1 MAKIGRNEPCPCGSG
16 KKYKRCCMSG
26 VGKQQADFVDSIEQ
40 MLAMNPDLSM
50 DELNIIAEHQSNK
63 INTTPH
69 KDFCGLAPGQVNNWL
84 YAPFPELEG
93 ITINTPSDLST
104 SPVMRYL
111 KLMLETALA
120 NGGQIKATAKGNL
133 PAALVKE
140 ASAFLPEFAV
150 APFERAI
157 SISEFAGANED
168 KFNALHYCRVLAK
181 IAGIFKL
188 KSNKFHVSAWAKH
201 QYQRAGLESFFP
213 IMLETAV
220 YKYNWGYF
228 DLWENEIPLQ
238 HFWLFMLWRLQHHKS
253 HERLVD
259 EMIQAFPDLLNELYE
274 EEYMSDRD
282 KLAVLI
288 ESRFIHRFL
297 QFFGF
302 VMVDPRRVIDG
313 KRVAAQV
320 TCLRSMHETF
330 NFRIE

>member
-16 KKYKRCCMSG
+16 KKYKRCCMSS
-26 VGKQQADFVDSIEQ
+26 VG
-40 MLAMNPDLSM
+40 DLSM
-50 DELNIIAEHQSNK
+50 DELNVIAEHQSNK
-63 INTTPH
+63 INNTPH
-69 KDFCGLAPGQVNNWL
+69 QDFCGLTPGQVNNWL
-84 YAPFPELEG
+84 YALFSELDG

-111 KLMLETALA
+111 ELMLETALA

-133 PAALVKE
+133 PATLVKE

-168 KFNALHYCRVLAK
+168 KFNALHYSRVLTE

-188 KSNKFHVSAWAKH
+188 KSNKFHVSAWAKR
-201 QYQRAGLESFFP
+201 QYQQAGLESFFP

-228 DLWENEIPLQ
+228 DLWEDEIPLQ
-238 HFWLFMLWRLQHHKS
+238 QFWLFMVWRLQHHES

-259 EMIQAFPDLLNELYE
+259 EMIQAFPDLLTALDGE
-274 EEYMSDRD
+274 EFFSEKE
-282 KLAVLI
+282 KLSLLI
-288 ESRFIHRFL
+288 ESRFIKRFL

-330 NFRIE
+330 NVSIE

>member
-1 MAKIGRNEPCPCGSG
+1 MKIGRNDPCPCGSG
-16 KKYKRCCMSG
+16 KKYKRCCMNRA
-26 VGKQQADFVDSIEQ
+26 GKQHADLVDSIEQ
-40 MLAMNPDLSM
+40 MLAMNPDLSV
-50 DELNIIAEHQSNK
+50 DELNVIAEHQSNK
-63 INTTPH
+63 INNTPV
-69 KDFCGLAPGQVNNWL
+69 KDFCGLTPGQVNNWL
-84 YAPFPELEG
+84 YAPFAELDG
-93 ITINTPSDLST
+93 ITVNTPSDLSA

-111 KLMLETALA
+111 ELMLETALA

-168 KFNALHYCRVLAK
+168 KFNALHYCRVLAE
-181 IAGIFKL
+181 IAGVFKL
-188 KSNKFHVSAWAKH
+188 KSNKFHVSAWAKR
-201 QYQRAGLESFFP
+201 QYQQAGLESFFL

-228 DLWENEIPLQ
+228 DLWEDEIPLQ
-238 HFWLFMLWRLQHHKS
+238 QFWLFMIWRLQHHES
-253 HERLVD
+253 HQRLVD
-259 EMIQAFPDLLNELYE
+259 EMIQAFPDLLTALAGE
-274 EEYMSDRD
+274 EFFSEKD
-282 KLAVLI
+282 KLSLLI
-288 ESRFIHRFL
+288 ESRFIKRFL

-302 VMVDPRRVIDG
+302 VMVDPRRVIDD